1 MSRSVSKKLWC
12 CLAVVFCLLLAAL
25 VGVSSSHHITVT
37 GPLAVAD
44 VREIKSLVRRR
55 NFEGLHQPGWS
66 QTAPVVIRR
75 GLSDLSRPITEIE
88 SKASGVVEVR
98 CGPIGY
104 ALERDPNGWRI
115 MKRMEKF

>member
-1 MSRSVSKKLWC
+1 MLKKVCVSL
-12 CLAVVFCLLLAAL
+12 LAILCLLAAISL
-25 VGVSSSHHITVT
+25 KIALSHPT
-37 GPLAVAD
+37 GTPGQLPAKD
-44 VREIKSLVRRR
+44 LREIKSLVRKR
-55 NFEGLHQPGWS
+55 NFEGLRQPEWS
-66 QTAPVVIRR
+66 RAAPEVIRR